1 MSNLGLYQTMTA
13 LSKKVGGPANFILI
27 VLGLGYGIGRVTEAG
42 IKKAVKAVKA
52 IKANSDDNRSAA
64 IYYHILTA
72 GESNDGLIFSV
83 GDTFQVL
90 ERDKDAVL
98 IKKLGDGDNPY
109 FVSAELLCSISDY
122 EG

>member
-1 MSNLGLYQTMTA
+1 MSNLGLYQTMTT

-27 VLGLGYGIGRVTEAG
+27 VLGLGYGIGRATEAG
-42 IKKAVKAVKA
+42 IKKAVKA
-52 IKANSDDNRSAA
+52 IKANSNDNRSAA

-72 GESNDGLIFSV
+72 GESNDGLVFSV